1 MPCYRPLRAW
11 KAQEVSAKGKH
22 VITFNPHKALV
33 QGSALTLACGQCI
46 GCRSDKHQAWG
57 VRCDHEARMHG
68 ASCFFTL
75 TYDDQNVPPDYSV
88 KLRDWQ
94 LFLKRTRERTRVKGL
109 RFAGG
114 GEYGELGLRPHYHGL
129 FFNYDFPDKRY
140 LRKRNGI
147 PVYTSELLSECW
159 ENKGSTELGSVT
171 PASADYCAR
180 YSLKKV
186 TGKAADDHYWR
197 VSPIDGEAHRVEP
210 EFFTM
215 SRRPGLG
222 TAWFQKYGSDA
233 FSASV
238 VVSSPFP
245 NRVGRVSSVSDGLV
259 QEGGRKVR
267 PPRFYL
273 DKLSEAERQAV
284 LRQRKRLSL
293 EPRSRAN
300 STAERLKVREE
311 VRRLKVERLAK
322 FRSL

>member
-11 KAQEVSAKGKH
+11 KAQEVGASGKH
-22 VITFNPHKALV
+22 GITFDPHKALV

-46 GCRSDKHQAWG
+46 GCRSDKAQAWG
-57 VRCDHEARMHG
+57 VRCRHEAEMHD

-75 TYDDQNVPPDYSV
+75 TYDEQNVPGDYSV

-94 LFLKRTRERTRVKGL
+94 LFLHRTRKRTGVKGL

-129 FFNYDFPDKRY
+129 FFNYDFPDKK
-140 LRKRNGI
+140 LMRKRNEY
-147 PVYTSELLSECW
+147 PVYKSELLGELW
-159 ENKGSTELGSVT
+159 PAGSHELGSVT
-171 PASADYCAR
+171 HASAEYCAR
-180 YSLKKV
+180 YALKKI
-186 TGKAADDHYWR
+186 TGKVADDHYWR
-197 VSPIDGEAHRVEP
+197 MSPVDGEAHRVEP

-222 TAWFQKYGSDA
+222 TAWFEKFGADA
-233 FSASV
+233 FGVSRV
-238 VVSSPFP
+238 VASPFP
-245 NRVGRVSSVSDGLV
+245 NRVGQAVSVSDGLV
-259 QEGGRKVR
+259 ADGRKVR

-273 DKLSEAERQAV
+273 EKLSEADRQAV

-293 EPRSRAN
+293 EPRARAN

-311 VRRLKVERLAK
+311 VKRLKMARLAST
-322 FRSL
+322 RSL